1 VFEIGDIVILKEEH
15 YLSRV
20 VYGQWDID
28 DVRRKPFRPLSSTMI
43 EYHIKTLSTNSEG
56 SPSMTW
62 VKTDD
67 IISVSKIRDKKLN
80 ELGI

>member
-20 VYGQWDID
+20 VYGQWVID
-28 DVRRKPFRPLSSTMI
+28 DFRRKPFRPLSSTMI

-67 IISVSKIRDKKLN
+67 IISLSKIRDKKLN

>member
-1 VFEIGDIVILKEEH
+1 MFEIGDIVVLKEEH

-20 VYGQWDID
+20 VYGKWVID
-28 DVRRKPFRPLSSTMI
+28 EVRRKTFRPLSSTMI
-43 EYHIKTLSTNSEG
+43 EYHIKTLSVNSDG

-67 IISVSKIRDKKLN
+67 IISISKIRDKKLK

>member
-1 VFEIGDIVILKEEH
+1 MFEIGDIVVLREEH

-20 VYGQWDID
+20 VYGQWVID
-28 DVRRKPFRPLSSTMI
+28 DVRRKPFRPLSTTMI
-43 EYHIKTLSTNSEG
+43 EYHIKTLGVNSDG

-62 VKTDD
+62 VKDNE
-67 IISVSKIRDKKLN
+67 IISISKIRDSKLK